1 MTGSASTPLLLDL
14 MELEDHKT
22 PSDVVEEI
30 LRQNPDLNYP
40 TPLERFVELA
50 GIESI
55 SELKTDGF
63 EGMLITNA
71 EKSRGAIMI
80 KAGTSPR
87 RRRFTIAHEL
97 GHFLLPWHRQ
107 QKFSCKSADIKDSG
121 NSRNLAPDQV
131 TIETEANAF
140 ASELLMPSS
149 AFKSFIDNLETPTLF
164 DLADLSDTFDVSF
177 EATVHRYK
185 ALSDQPLAFV
195 FSHNNIV
202 RYWVKTQSLPYV
214 LKVRKDHALP
224 LRSASRSDGK
234 SVTDLENIAAHVWLE
249 PHSELALPR
258 NILEQT
264 IHQSAGYKVT
274 LLYVENLFG
283 LEYDQTVDFVDDSEH
298 QLEFNQEVI
307 YEQDADYSVDVV
319 FDESIL
325 NLKNFLRS

>member
-1 MTGSASTPLLLDL
+1 VTGSASTELLLDL

-30 LRQNPDLNYP
+30 LRQNPNLSYP

-55 SELKTDGF
+55 SELTTDGF
-63 EGMLITNA
+63 EGMLITNP

-107 QKFSCKSADIKDSG
+107 QKFSCKSSDIKDSG
-121 NSRNLAPDQV
+121 SQRGLTPDLV
-131 TIETEANAF
+131 TIETEANSF

-149 AFKSFIDNLETPTLF
+149 AFKSLIDDFETPSLN
-164 DLADLSDTFDVSF
+164 DLARLSDTFDVSF

-185 ALSDQPLAFV
+185 VLSDKPLAFV

-202 RYWVKTQSLPYV
+202 RYWVKTHEMPYA
-214 LKVRKDHALP
+214 LKVRKDHPLP
-224 LRSASRSDGK
+224 LKSSSRPNGIAVSDFE
-234 SVTDLENIAAHVWLE
+234 SIPAYIWLE
-249 PHSELALPR
+249 PHGELALPR

-283 LEYDQTVDFVDDSEH
+283 LEYDQTIDFHDHSEYS
-298 QLEFNQEVI
+298 LEFNQEVI
-307 YEQDADYSVDVV
+307 YPESVEEYVDDVV
-319 FDESIL
+319 FHES
-325 NLKNFLRS
+325 N

>member
-1 MTGSASTPLLLDL
+1 VTGSANTTLLLDL
-14 MELEDHKT
+14 MELEDQKT
-22 PSDVVEEI
+22 PSDIVEEI
-30 LRQNPDLNYP
+30 LRQNPNIRYP
-40 TPLERFVELA
+40 IPLERFVELA

-55 SELKTDGF
+55 SELATDGF

-107 QKFSCKSADIKDSG
+107 QKFSCKSSDIKDSG
-121 NSRNLAPDQV
+121 NNRGLAPEQI

-149 AFKSFIDNLETPTLF
+149 AFKNFIDNFETPTL
-164 DLADLSDTFDVSF
+164 LDLSSLSDRFDVSF

-214 LKVRKDHALP
+214 LKARKDQALP
-224 LRSASRSDGK
+224 LRSSSRNDGK
-234 SVTDLENIAAHVWLE
+234 SVTDLETIAAHVWLE

-264 IHQSAGYKVT
+264 IHQNAGYKVT

-283 LEYDQTVDFVDDSEH
+283 LEYDQTTNYNDEINAD
-298 QLEFNQEVI
+298 LEFNQEVVYQENI
-307 YEQDADYSVDVV
+307 DEQDSDYSTDVL
-319 FDESIL
+319 FDQSI
-325 NLKNFLRS
+325 

>member
-1 MTGSASTPLLLDL
+1 
-14 MELEDHKT
+14 
-22 PSDVVEEI
+22 
-30 LRQNPDLNYP
+30 
-40 TPLERFVELA
+40 
-50 GIESI
+50 
-55 SELKTDGF
+55 
-63 EGMLITNA
+63 LITNA

-107 QKFSCKSADIKDSG
+107 QKFSCKSSDIKDSG
-121 NSRNLAPDQV
+121 NNRGLAPEQI

-149 AFKSFIDNLETPTLF
+149 AFKNFIDNFETPTL
-164 DLADLSDTFDVSF
+164 LDLSSLSDRFDVSF

-214 LKVRKDHALP
+214 LKARKDQALP
-224 LRSASRSDGK
+224 LRSSSRNDGK
-234 SVTDLENIAAHVWLE
+234 SVTDLETIAAHVWLE

-264 IHQSAGYKVT
+264 IHQNAGYKVT

-283 LEYDQTVDFVDDSEH
+283 LEYDQTTNYNDEINAD
-298 QLEFNQEVI
+298 LEFNQEVVYQENI
-307 YEQDADYSVDVV
+307 DEQDSDYSTDVL
-319 FDESIL
+319 FDQSI
-325 NLKNFLRS
+325 

>member
-22 PSDVVEEI
+22 PSDVVKEI
-30 LRQNPDLNYP
+30 LRQNPYLSYP

-55 SELKTDGF
+55 SELTTDGF

-71 EKSRGAIMI
+71 EKSRGAIMV
-80 KAGTSPR
+80 KAGVSPR

-107 QKFSCKSADIKDSG
+107 QKFSCKSSDIKDSG
-121 NSRNLAPDQV
+121 NNRGLAPDQV

-149 AFKSFIDNLETPTLF
+149 AFKSFIDDFETPTLV
-164 DLADLSDTFDVSF
+164 DLATLSDAFDVSF

-202 RYWVKTQSLPYV
+202 RYWLKTQSLPYA

-224 LRSASRSDGK
+224 LRSSSRNDGK
-234 SVTDLENIAAHVWLE
+234 SVTDIETIAAHVWLE
-249 PHSELALPR
+249 PHGELALPR

-264 IHQSAGYKVT
+264 IHQAAGYKVT

-283 LEYDQTVDFVDDSEH
+283 LEYDQRLDFDDEQNHEH
-298 QLEFNQEVI
+298 EFNQEVI
-307 YEQDADYSVDVV
+307 YEEVSEHNSVDTV
-319 FDESIL
+319 FDESI
-325 NLKNFLRS
+325 

>member
-1 MTGSASTPLLLDL
+1 MTGSASTELLLDL

-30 LRQNPDLNYP
+30 LRQNPNLSYP

-55 SELKTDGF
+55 SELSTDGF
-63 EGMLITNA
+63 EGMLITNP

-107 QKFSCKSADIKDSG
+107 QRFSCKSSDIKDSG
-121 NSRNLAPDQV
+121 LNRGLAPDLV

-149 AFKSFIDNLETPTLF
+149 AFKCLIDDVETPTLNA
-164 DLADLSDTFDVSF
+164 LTNLSETFDVSF

-185 ALSDQPLAFV
+185 ALSDKPLAFI

-202 RYWVKTQSLPYV
+202 RYWVKTQEMPYV
-214 LKVRKDHALP
+214 LKVRKDQALP
-224 LRSASRSDGK
+224 LGSSSRNNGNSVSDF
-234 SVTDLENIAAHVWLE
+234 ENIAAHIWLE
-249 PHSELALPR
+249 SHSELALPR
-258 NILEQT
+258 NIVEQT

-283 LEYDQTVDFVDDSEH
+283 LEYDQTVDFHDDSGQEM
-298 QLEFNQEVI
+298 EFNQEVI
-307 YEQDADYSVDVV
+307 YPEIIEEYADDVV
-319 FDESIL
+319 FGESH
-325 NLKNFLRS
+325 

>member
-1 MTGSASTPLLLDL
+1 VTGSANTPLLLDL
-14 MELEDHKT
+14 MELEDQKT

-30 LRQNPDLNYP
+30 LRQNPSIRYP
-40 TPLERFVELA
+40 IPLEHIVELA

-55 SELKTDGF
+55 SELDTDGF

-80 KAGTSPR
+80 KAGTSSR

-107 QKFSCKSADIKDSG
+107 QKFSCKSSDIKDSG
-121 NSRNLAPDQV
+121 HNRALAPEQI

-140 ASELLMPSS
+140 ASELLMPSL
-149 AFKSFIDNLETPTLF
+149 AFKSFIDNVETPTLV
-164 DLADLSDTFDVSF
+164 DLARLSDSFDVSF

-214 LKVRKDHALP
+214 LKTRKDQALP
-224 LRSASRSDGK
+224 LRSLSRHDGK
-234 SVTDLENIAAHVWLE
+234 SVTDLETIAAHVWLE
-249 PHSELALPR
+249 PHGELALPR

-283 LEYDQTVDFVDDSEH
+283 LEYDQTVDFSDDEGRE
-298 QLEFNQEVI
+298 LEFNQEVVYDDEEGLVI
-307 YEQDADYSVDVV
+307 DPV
-319 FDESIL
+319 FEDSI
-325 NLKNFLRS
+325 

>member
-1 MTGSASTPLLLDL
+1 MTGSASTELLLDL
-14 MELEDHKT
+14 MELEDYKT

-30 LRQNPDLNYP
+30 LRQNPNLSYP

-55 SELKTDGF
+55 SELTTDGF
-63 EGMLITNA
+63 EGMLITNP

-107 QKFSCKSADIKDSG
+107 QRFSCKASDIKDSSSQRG
-121 NSRNLAPDQV
+121 LAPDLV
-131 TIETEANAF
+131 TIETEANSF

-149 AFKSFIDNLETPTLF
+149 AFKSLIDDFETPSLN
-164 DLADLSDTFDVSF
+164 DLARLSDTFDVSF
-177 EATVHRYK
+177 EATVHRFK
-185 ALSDQPLAFV
+185 TLSDKPLVFV

-202 RYWVKTQSLPYV
+202 RYWVKTQEMPYS
-214 LKVRKDHALP
+214 LKVRKDQALP
-224 LRSASRSDGK
+224 LRSSSRINGSAVSDFE
-234 SVTDLENIAAHVWLE
+234 TIAAHIWLE
-249 PHSELALPR
+249 AHSELALPR
-258 NILEQT
+258 NIVEQT

-283 LEYDQTVDFVDDSEH
+283 LEYDQTVDFHDDSGHES
-298 QLEFNQEVI
+298 EFNQEVI
-307 YEQDADYSVDVV
+307 YPEIIEEYADDVV
-319 FDESIL
+319 FGESH
-325 NLKNFLRS
+325 

>member
-30 LRQNPDLNYP
+30 LRQNPDLTYP

-55 SELKTDGF
+55 SELTTDGF

-71 EKSRGAIMI
+71 EKSRGAIMV
-80 KAGTSPR
+80 KAGVSPR
-87 RRRFTIAHEL
+87 RRRFTVAHEL

-107 QKFSCKSADIKDSG
+107 QKFSCKSSDIKDSG
-121 NSRNLAPDQV
+121 NNSVNNRGLAPDQV

-149 AFKSFIDNLETPTLF
+149 AFKSFIDDFESPTLV
-164 DLADLSDTFDVSF
+164 DLASLSDAFDVSF

-185 ALSDQPLAFV
+185 ALSDQPLAFI

-202 RYWVKTQSLPYV
+202 RYWLKTQSLPYV

-224 LRSASRSDGK
+224 LRSSSRNDGK
-234 SVTDLENIAAHVWLE
+234 SVTDLATIAAHVWLE

-274 LLYVENLFG
+274 MLYVENLFG
-283 LEYDQTVDFVDDSEH
+283 LEYDQTIDFNDDSDQE
-298 QLEFNQEVI
+298 LEFNQEVI
-307 YEQDADYSVDVV
+307 CEQDSKYSVDAV
-319 FDESIL
+319 FDESI
-325 NLKNFLRS
+325 

>member
-1 MTGSASTPLLLDL
+1 MTDSASTPLLLDL

-30 LRQNPDLNYP
+30 LRQNPHLSYP

-55 SELKTDGF
+55 SELTTDGF

-71 EKSRGAIMI
+71 EKSRGAIMV
-80 KAGTSPR
+80 KAGVSPR
-87 RRRFTIAHEL
+87 RRRFTVAHEL

-107 QKFSCKSADIKDSG
+107 ERFSCKSSDIKDSG
-121 NSRNLAPDQV
+121 TSRANSLEQV
-131 TIETEANAF
+131 NIETEANAF

-149 AFKSFIDNLETPTLF
+149 AFKSFIDDFETPTLVG
-164 DLADLSDTFDVSF
+164 LSRLSDTFDVSF

-195 FSHNNIV
+195 FSHHNIV
-202 RYWVKTQSLPYV
+202 RYWVKTESLPYV
-214 LKVRKDHALP
+214 LKARKNQALP
-224 LRSASRSDGK
+224 LRSLSRNDGK
-234 SVTDLENIAAHVWLE
+234 SVTDLEIIAAHVWLE

-264 IHQSAGYKVT
+264 IHQNSGYKVT

-283 LEYDQTVDFVDDSEH
+283 LEYDQTIDFNDSSDSE
-298 QLEFNQEVI
+298 LEFNQEASYSENI
-307 YEQDADYSVDVV
+307 YQQDADYDPNDSADAVSN
-319 FDESIL
+319 ESI
-325 NLKNFLRS
+325 

>member
-1 MTGSASTPLLLDL
+1 MTGSASTELLLDL

-30 LRQNPDLNYP
+30 LRQNPNLVYP

-55 SELKTDGF
+55 SELSTDGF
-63 EGMLITNA
+63 EGMLITNP

-107 QKFSCKSADIKDSG
+107 QKFSCKSSDIKDSSQNRG
-121 NSRNLAPDQV
+121 LAPELV
-131 TIETEANAF
+131 SIETEANTF

-149 AFKSFIDNLETPTLF
+149 AFKSLIDDFETPTLNA
-164 DLADLSDTFDVSF
+164 LTTLSETFDVSF

-185 ALSDQPLAFV
+185 ALSNKPLAFV

-202 RYWVKTQSLPYV
+202 RYWVKTQEMPYA
-214 LKVRKDHALP
+214 LKVRKDQALP
-224 LRSASRSDGK
+224 LRSASRNNGNSVSDFE
-234 SVTDLENIAAHVWLE
+234 TIAAHIWLE

-258 NILEQT
+258 NIMEQT
-264 IHQSAGYKVT
+264 IHQSSGYKVT

-283 LEYDQTVDFVDDSEH
+283 LEYDQTVDFHDDLGHE
-298 QLEFNQEVI
+298 LEFNQEVI
-307 YEQDADYSVDVV
+307 YPEAIDEYTGDVV
-319 FDESIL
+319 FDESI
-325 NLKNFLRS
+325 

>member
-30 LRQNPDLNYP
+30 LRQNPDLTYP

-55 SELKTDGF
+55 SELTTDGF

-107 QKFSCKSADIKDSG
+107 QKFSCKSSDIKDSG
-121 NSRNLAPDQV
+121 NNRGLAPEQV
-131 TIETEANAF
+131 SIETEANAF

-149 AFKSFIDNLETPTLF
+149 AFKSLMDDFETPNLLNLTN
-164 DLADLSDTFDVSF
+164 LSDTFDVSF

-185 ALSDQPLAFV
+185 ALSDKPLAFV
-195 FSHNNIV
+195 FSHNHIV
-202 RYWVKTQSLPYV
+202 RYWVKTQEMPYT

-224 LRSASRSDGK
+224 LRSASRNDGK
-234 SVTDLENIAAHVWLE
+234 AVSDFETIAAHVWFE

-258 NILEQT
+258 NIVEQT

-283 LEYDQTVDFVDDSEH
+283 LEYDQTVDFSDDSDHE
-298 QLEFNQEVI
+298 LEFNQEVI
-307 YEQDADYSVDVV
+307 YEQESEYSVDTV
-319 FDESIL
+319 FDESI
-325 NLKNFLRS
+325 

>member
-14 MELEDHKT
+14 MELEDYKT

-30 LRQNPDLNYP
+30 LRQNPNLSYP
-40 TPLERFVELA
+40 TPLEHFVELA

-55 SELKTDGF
+55 SELTTDGF

-107 QKFSCKSADIKDSG
+107 QKFSCKSSDIKDSAQNRG
-121 NSRNLAPDQV
+121 LAPDLV
-131 TIETEANAF
+131 SIETEANTF

-149 AFKSFIDNLETPTLF
+149 AFKSLVDDFETPNLLHLTN
-164 DLADLSDTFDVSF
+164 LSDTFDVSF

-185 ALSDQPLAFV
+185 ALSDKPLAFV
-195 FSHNNIV
+195 FSHHNIV
-202 RYWVKTQSLPYV
+202 RYWVKTQDMPYT
-214 LKVRKDHALP
+214 LKVRKDQALP
-224 LRSASRSDGK
+224 LRSSSRNDGK
-234 SVTDLENIAAHVWLE
+234 AVSDFETIAAHVWFE

-283 LEYDQTVDFVDDSEH
+283 LEYDQTVAFSDHTD
-298 QLEFNQEVI
+298 QALEFNQDII
-307 YEQDADYSVDVV
+307 YPEMLDQDLEYSSEAVYD
-319 FDESIL
+319 DSI
-325 NLKNFLRS
+325 